1 MSSGD
6 AKGNLQDKSGASLDW
21 SKAGE
26 LGNTKA
32 YDLIKKYCELFNDCK
47 EVSLLK
53 RITLLCKAV
62 CQNFV

>member
-1 MSSGD
+1 MDTLEDQNFRGKLLMRGLFSFLSSGD

-32 YDLIKKYCELFNDCK
+32 YDLIKKYCE
-47 EVSLLK
+47 
-53 RITLLCKAV
+53 
-62 CQNFV
+62 

>member
-1 MSSGD
+1 MIKLLSFLSSGD

-32 YDLIKKYCELFNDCK
+32 YDLIKKYCELF
-47 EVSLLK
+47 
-53 RITLLCKAV
+53 
-62 CQNFV
+62 